1 MALMG
6 EPALGDAMAGVDD
19 ATRVDAIAVLESISG
34 AVAAA
39 QAWAEIE
46 LYTSQVQVQQGQ
58 GVPTRRRDRGVADQI
73 GLARRISGA
82 SAAPSWAWRT
92 PWSPSC
98 RHLRAVGGRPG
109 ERVRRDGVRPAHRR
123 AVPSRPVSGRRRP
136 GAAATVVVDP
146 AGPGRD
152 RPRGHPRRTDHRTG
166 QTRPGPRRGVPDPD
180 PPTPSTP
187 TTATATGTTTTLA
200 IAMMHVVVAV
210 LLMVV
215 VTNRPS
221 SRGTVPSPPASPAT

>member
-1 MALMG
+1 MFEGAGDVAPDRDEPAIEPAEQPAAESPGAAIDGLGAVLALMG

-82 SAAPSWAWRT
+82 SAAPELGVAHALVT
-92 PWSPSC
+92 ELPAPSGC
-98 RHLRAVGGRPG
+98 W
-109 ERVRRDGVRPAHRR
+109 RPAR
-123 AVPSRPVSGRRRP
+123 
-136 GAAATVVVDP
+136 
-146 AGPGRD
+146 
-152 RPRGHPRRTDHRTG
+152 
-166 QTRPGPRRGVPDPD
+166 
-180 PPTPSTP
+180 
-187 TTATATGTTTTLA
+187 
-200 IAMMHVVVAV
+200 
-210 LLMVV
+210 
-215 VTNRPS
+215 
-221 SRGTVPSPPASPAT
+221 